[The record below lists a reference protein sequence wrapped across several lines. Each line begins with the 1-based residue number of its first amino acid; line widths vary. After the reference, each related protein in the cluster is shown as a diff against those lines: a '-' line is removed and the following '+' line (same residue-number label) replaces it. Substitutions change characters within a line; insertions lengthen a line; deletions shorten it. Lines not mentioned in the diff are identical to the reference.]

1 MKLLEW
7 WQNATRTLTEA
18 DSARLRRLDRQVQ
31 GLADDV
37 SLLLDTLPKI
47 NDRLRMRARR
57 EKENAEGVETA
68 SARAD
73 GAVELETGP
82 QLVHQASPSQVVV
95 TKDQMRGLA
104 RAKGIRV

>member
-57 EKENAEGVETA
+57 EKENAEGVETVPG
-68 SARAD
+68 RAD
-73 GAVELETGP
+73 AVGELEGP
-82 QLVHQASPSQVVV
+82 QLVHSPAPQGVV